1 MTSRTEFDVAVIGAG
16 PGGYAT
22 ALYGALAG
30 LSIAVVEQ
38 DKVGGTCLH
47 RGCIPAKTFLQTA
60 SVVRTV
66 AGAKEFGVQASQPS
80 VDFALSQ
87 THKQKVVDQLHA
99 GLAGLIKHRQITVFA
114 GTGALLPGRRVQ
126 IDGDRDRTQISAR
139 HVVLATGSA
148 PRALPGFDIDHQ
160 LVLTSDDV
168 LDLES
173 LPRSV
178 AIIGGGVIG
187 CEFASM
193 FADLG
198 VQVTMLEALD
208 TLLPNCDHDVV
219 ARLARSFRQRGVA
232 VHTGVEVKGHARGG
246 STTTVS
252 FGDGQSVTVD
262 AVVLA
267 VGRYPVTDDLLVEGT
282 GVTLDDHGF
291 VIVDRLMRTTES
303 GVWAVGDVVNTPQLA
318 HVGFAEGILTV
329 RGILGEPAEPI
340 DYSRVPWCIYSHPEV
355 AYAGLTETEALQ
367 QGIEIVVKKYPMGA
381 NSRAHI
387 LDEIDGMVKVIAAR
401 RADGSA
407 GAVLGVH
414 LVGPWASE
422 QLGQGYMAVN
432 METTPDQIAKFIQ
445 PHPTLS
451 ESFGETVMSLTG
463 RGLHLG

>member
-1 MTSRTEFDVAVIGAG
+1 MASDTEFDVAVIGAG

-22 ALYGALAG
+22 ALYGASAG
-30 LSIAVVEQ
+30 LSIAVVER

-47 RGCIPAKTFLQTA
+47 RGCIPAKTFLHTA
-60 SVVRTV
+60 SVVRAV

-80 VDFALSQ
+80 VDFAFSQ

-99 GLAGLIKHRQITVFA
+99 GLASLMKHRQITLFA
-114 GTGALLPGRRVQ
+114 GTGTLLPGRKVR
-126 IDGDRDRTQISAR
+126 IDGDHDRVQISAR
-139 HVVLATGSA
+139 HIVLATGSA
-148 PRALPGFDIDHQ
+148 PRGLPGFNIDHK

-168 LDLES
+168 LGLES
-173 LPRSV
+173 LPGSV
-178 AIIGGGVIG
+178 AIVGGGVIG

-193 FADLG
+193 FSDLG
-198 VQVTMLEALD
+198 VQVTMLESMD

-232 VHTGVEVKGHARGG
+232 VHTGVEVRGHVPGG

-252 FGDGQSVTVD
+252 FGEGQSVTVD

-267 VGRYPVTDDLLVEGT
+267 VGRQALTDDLLVGGA
-282 GVTLDDHGF
+282 GVDVDVRRF
-291 VIVDRLMRTTES
+291 VTVDRLMRTTES

-318 HVGFAEGILTV
+318 HVGFAEGILSIK
-329 RGILGEPAEPI
+329 GILGEPAEPI

-367 QGIEIVVKKYPMGA
+367 RSIEIVVKKYPMGA

-387 LDEIDGMVKVIAAR
+387 VGEIDGMVKVIAAR
-401 RADGSA
+401 KADGSA
-407 GAVLGVH
+407 GAILGVH

-432 METTPDQIAKFIQ
+432 METTPDQIARFIQ

-451 ESFGETVMSLTG
+451 ESFGETLLALTG
-463 RGLHLG
+463 RRLHLG